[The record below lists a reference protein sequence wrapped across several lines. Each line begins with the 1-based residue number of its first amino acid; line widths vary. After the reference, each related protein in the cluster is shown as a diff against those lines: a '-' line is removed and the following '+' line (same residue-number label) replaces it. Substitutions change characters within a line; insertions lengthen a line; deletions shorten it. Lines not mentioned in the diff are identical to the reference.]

1 MEGGRCSR
9 PRWRLVGPCQRLLRA
24 GWCRARPP
32 AGEGAGGPERLSL
45 SSGKGVGSVGVRSS
59 HPHFHRTRDGEGDR
73 LVMTVTMKTTT
84 IIMAPE
90 LRVCPFSAPD
100 LHTLV

>member
-1 MEGGRCSR
+1 MAGARGHDGS
-9 PRWRLVGPCQRLLRA
+9 WWVRA
-24 GWCRARPP
+24 SGCYTQDG
-32 AGEGAGGPERLSL
+32 AGEGAGGPESLSL
-45 SSGKGVGSVGVRSS
+45 SSGRGVGSVGVRSS
-59 HPHFHRTRDGEGDR
+59 HPRFHRTRDGEGDG
-73 LVMTVTMKTTT
+73 LVMTVTMKTT